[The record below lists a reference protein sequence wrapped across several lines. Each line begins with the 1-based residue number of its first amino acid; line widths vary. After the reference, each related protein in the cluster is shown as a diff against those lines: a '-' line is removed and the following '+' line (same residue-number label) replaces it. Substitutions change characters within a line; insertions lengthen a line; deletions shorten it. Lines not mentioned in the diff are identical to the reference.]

1 MPNSKRAILLEI
13 NGKKPSE
20 EWAYENIHFHG
31 DYRYYCHIV
40 VIRLTKGKE
49 FQGRCLNKMSL
60 PDSISCSRRGMWE
73 KRKMIEKENFKKY
86 MLYGLEAKTT
96 FNKYLENEI
105 IIILLSALLI
115 YRHMV
120 KHYISYF
127 RVSAGFGLFDIRN
140 KIKICQ

>member
-1 MPNSKRAILLEI
+1 
-13 NGKKPSE
+13 
-20 EWAYENIHFHG
+20 
-31 DYRYYCHIV
+31 
-40 VIRLTKGKE
+40 
-49 FQGRCLNKMSL
+49 
-60 PDSISCSRRGMWE
+60 
-73 KRKMIEKENFKKY
+73 MIEKENFKKY

-127 RVSAGFGLFDIRN
+127 RVSAGFGLFDIHN
-140 KIKICQ
+140 KIKVCQ